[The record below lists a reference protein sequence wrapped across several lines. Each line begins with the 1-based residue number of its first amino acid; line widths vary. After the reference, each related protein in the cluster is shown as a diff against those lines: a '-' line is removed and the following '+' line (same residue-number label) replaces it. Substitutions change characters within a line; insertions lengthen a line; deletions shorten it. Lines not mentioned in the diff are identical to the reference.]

1 MDKMLKFNLAF
12 RLVLIGLLLM
22 FYGVSAYAIFTI
34 MSNTPEDYI
43 FSLVVISVALL
54 FATFELVM
62 NLLHIKRSLSILK
75 IGITER
81 GQINPIPM
89 IAIVASLVL
98 ALGVTTFGLVMYFVK
113 NELVI
118 KCNALV
124 ITSIGFF
131 LLINCV
137 FYLIVILLAKKKLS

>member
-1 MDKMLKFNLAF
+1 MDKMSKFNLAF
-12 RLVLIGLLLM
+12 RLVLIGLLLL
-22 FYGVSAYAIFTI
+22 FYGMSAFSIFTI

-89 IAIVASLVL
+89 IAIIASLVL
-98 ALGVTTFGLVMYFVK
+98 AFGVTTFGLVMYFVK

-124 ITSIGFF
+124 ITSIGLF

>member
-1 MDKMLKFNLAF
+1 MDKTSRFNFAF
-12 RLVLIGLLLM
+12 RLVLVGLLLL
-22 FYGVSAYAIFTI
+22 FYGLCAFSIVVILKNSL
-34 MSNTPEDYI
+34 EDYI

-54 FATFELVM
+54 FGTFELVM
-62 NLLHIKRSLSILK
+62 NLLHIKRPLSILK
-75 IGITER
+75 IGLTER

-89 IAIVASLVL
+89 IAILASLAL
-98 ALGVTTFGLVMYFVK
+98 AIGVTTFGLVMYFVK

-131 LLINCV
+131 LLINCL
-137 FYLIVILLAKKKLS
+137 FYLIVIPLAKKKNS

>member
-1 MDKMLKFNLAF
+1 MDKMSKFNLAF
-12 RLVLIGLLLM
+12 RLVLIGLLLL
-22 FYGVSAYAIFTI
+22 FYGISAYAIFTI

-89 IAIVASLVL
+89 IAIVASLLL

>member
-75 IGITER
+75 IGITGR

>member
-1 MDKMLKFNLAF
+1 MDKMSKFNLAF
-12 RLVLIGLLLM
+12 RLVLIGLLLL

-54 FATFELVM
+54 FSTFELVM

-89 IAIVASLVL
+89 IAIIASLLL

>member
-1 MDKMLKFNLAF
+1 MDKMSKFNLAF

-22 FYGVSAYAIFTI
+22 FYGVSAFAIFTI

>member
-1 MDKMLKFNLAF
+1 MDKMSKFNLAF
-12 RLVLIGLLLM
+12 RLVLIGLLLL
-22 FYGVSAYAIFTI
+22 FYGISAYAIFTI

-89 IAIVASLVL
+89 IAIVASLAL

-131 LLINCV
+131 LLINCL
-137 FYLIVILLAKKKLS
+137 FYLIVIPLAKKKNS

>member
-1 MDKMLKFNLAF
+1 MDKMSKFNLAF
-12 RLVLIGLLLM
+12 RLVLIGLLLL

-34 MSNTPEDYI
+34 VSNTPEDYI

-81 GQINPIPM
+81 GQISPIPM

>member
-1 MDKMLKFNLAF
+1 MDKMSRFNLTF
-12 RLVLIGLLLM
+12 RLVLIGLLLLS
-22 FYGVSAYAIFTI
+22 YSVSSLAIFSI
-34 MSNTPEDYI
+34 VKNRPDDWI
-43 FSLVVISVALL
+43 FSLVVVAVAAL
-54 FATFELVM
+54 FGLFELTM
-62 NLLHIKRSLSILK
+62 NLFHIKRPLSILK

-89 IAIVASLVL
+89 IAIVASLFL
-98 ALGVTTFGLVMYFVK
+98 AIGVTTFGVVMYFVK

-124 ITSIGFF
+124 ITSIGFY

-137 FYLIVILLAKKKLS
+137 FYLIVVPLAKKKNS

>member
-1 MDKMLKFNLAF
+1 MDKMSKFNLAF
-12 RLVLIGLLLM
+12 RLVLIGLLLL

-89 IAIVASLVL
+89 IAIVASLAL

>member
-1 MDKMLKFNLAF
+1 MDKMSKFNLAF
-12 RLVLIGLLLM
+12 RLVLIGLLLL
-22 FYGVSAYAIFTI
+22 FYGMSAFSIFTI

-89 IAIVASLVL
+89 IAIAASLVL
-98 ALGVTTFGLVMYFVK
+98 AIGVTTFGLVMYFVK

>member
-1 MDKMLKFNLAF
+1 MDKMSKFNLAF
-12 RLVLIGLLLM
+12 RLVLIGLLLL
-22 FYGVSAYAIFTI
+22 FYGMSAFSIFTI

-137 FYLIVILLAKKKLS
+137 FYLIVILLAKKKSS

>member
-1 MDKMLKFNLAF
+1 MDKMSKFNLAF
-12 RLVLIGLLLM
+12 RLVLIGLLLL

-89 IAIVASLVL
+89 IAIVASLLL

-124 ITSIGFF
+124 ITSIGLF

>member
-1 MDKMLKFNLAF
+1 MSRFNLTF
-12 RLVLIGLLLM
+12 RLVLVGLLLLS
-22 FYGVSAYAIFTI
+22 YGVSSLAIVTI
-34 MSNTPEDYI
+34 VKSRPEDWV
-43 FSLVVISVALL
+43 FSLVVVVIAIVFGL
-54 FATFELVM
+54 FEFVV
-62 NLLHIKRSLSILK
+62 NLLHIKRPLSIIK

-89 IAIVASLVL
+89 IAILASLLL
-98 ALGVTTFGLVMYFVK
+98 ALGVTTFGIVMYFVK
-113 NELVI
+113 NEIVI

-137 FYLIVILLAKKKLS
+137 FYLIVVPLAKKKNS